1 MPSVTELTE
10 KIVRYER
17 RIELAFEGLRYF
29 DLKRWDLGPTLLNG
43 WAIGSRNGTID
54 SQTGKITWGTDYI
67 RLEERIFQA
76 KRNYLLPIPQTELD
90 RNPNMK
96 QNPGY

>member
-1 MPSVTELTE
+1 MPAAKELTDE
-10 KIVRYER
+10 IVKYER

-43 WAIGSRNGTID
+43 WAIGSRNGSVNSD
-54 SQTGKITWGTDYI
+54 NGQVTWSDGHI

-76 KRNYLLPIPQTELD
+76 ERNYLLPIPQTELD
-90 RNPNMK
+90 RNPNMT